1 MKRIGIIGAMAQEV
15 STLVSQLDNPQRYEH
30 AGFVFHTGTRYGLE
44 VIVLQSG
51 IGKVNAAV
59 GTAILLERH
68 QPDAIINT
76 GSAGGFAADLAIGD
90 VIISDEVRHH
100 DVDAVVFGYEIGQV
114 PGMPAAYLADKS
126 LREVARNAIA
136 SLGEVQVREGL
147 IATGDAFMADPAR
160 VDATRAQ
167 FPSMLAVEMEG
178 AAIAQTCHLYQCPFV
193 VIRALSDIPGSGD
206 NHLSFDEFLEVAAD
220 HSSRMVDQMLK
231 QLGNVYQGLLSA
243 WSRRPLKRRRFL
255 LRPGLLRPNRPVKR
269 LPRQQW
275 NNVLSLSVR
284 ITLRQCPTPSL

>member
-15 STLVSQLDNPQRYEH
+15 STLVSQLDNPERYEH
-30 AGFVFHTGTRYGLE
+30 AGFVFYTGTRYGLE

-126 LREVARNAIA
+126 LRELAHNAIA

-231 QLGNVYQGLLSA
+231 QLGNA
-243 WSRRPLKRRRFL
+243 
-255 LRPGLLRPNRPVKR
+255 
-269 LPRQQW
+269 
-275 NNVLSLSVR
+275 
-284 ITLRQCPTPSL
+284 

>member
-231 QLGNVYQGLLSA
+231 QLGNV
-243 WSRRPLKRRRFL
+243 
-255 LRPGLLRPNRPVKR
+255 
-269 LPRQQW
+269 
-275 NNVLSLSVR
+275 
-284 ITLRQCPTPSL
+284 

>member
-1 MKRIGIIGAMAQEV
+1 VKRIGIIGAMAQEV

-126 LREVARNAIA
+126 LREVARNAIV

-231 QLGNVYQGLLSA
+231 QLGNV
-243 WSRRPLKRRRFL
+243 
-255 LRPGLLRPNRPVKR
+255 
-269 LPRQQW
+269 
-275 NNVLSLSVR
+275 
-284 ITLRQCPTPSL
+284 

>member
-1 MKRIGIIGAMAQEV
+1 M
-15 STLVSQLDNPQRYEH
+15 
-30 AGFVFHTGTRYGLE
+30 
-44 VIVLQSG
+44 LQSG

-76 GSAGGFAADLAIGD
+76 GSAGGFATDLAIGD

-114 PGMPAAYLADKS
+114 PGMPAAYQADKT
-126 LREVARNAIA
+126 LREIARNAIA
-136 SLGEVQVREGL
+136 SLGEVNVREGL

-160 VDATRAQ
+160 VEATRAQ

-178 AAIAQTCHLYQCPFV
+178 AAIAQTCYLYQCPFV

-220 HSSRMVDQMLK
+220 HSSRMVNQMLK
-231 QLGNVYQGLLSA
+231 QLGNG
-243 WSRRPLKRRRFL
+243 
-255 LRPGLLRPNRPVKR
+255 
-269 LPRQQW
+269 
-275 NNVLSLSVR
+275 
-284 ITLRQCPTPSL
+284 